1 MKKSSIALGVIVFI
15 LLLLGMNACSSYNN
29 MVEKNETVT
38 SQWQQVEN
46 QYQRRM
52 DLIPNI
58 VNTVQGQADF
68 EKSTLQAVIEA
79 RASAT
84 QIKLDPS
91 KLDEASMQKFQAA
104 QGQLTS
110 ALSRLLAVA
119 ENYPDLKTNQGFSE
133 LRTELEGCENR
144 IANERMKFNNTA
156 QDFNTYVQKFPKN
169 IWAGIFGFNKRA
181 YFEMKEGADT
191 TPTVKFEFDK
201 KKNE

>member
-1 MKKSSIALGVIVFI
+1 MKKTSIALSIIVFI
-15 LLLLGMNACSSYNN
+15 VLMIGMNACSSYNN

-58 VNTVQGQADF
+58 VSTVQGQADF

-84 QIKLDPS
+84 SIKLDPS
-91 KLDEASMQKFQAA
+91 KLDEASLQKFQAA

-110 ALSRLLAVA
+110 ALSRLLVVS
-119 ENYPDLKTNQGFSE
+119 ENYPQLQANAGFSE

-169 IWAGIFGFNKRA
+169 IWAGMFGFSKRA
-181 YFEMKEGADT
+181 YFEMKEGADNA
-191 TPTVKFEFDK
+191 PGVKFDFK
-201 KKNE
+201 K

>member
-1 MKKSSIALGVIVFI
+1 MKKSSIAIGIIIFI
-15 LLLLGMNACSSYNN
+15 LVLLGMNACSSYNT

-68 EKSTLQAVIEA
+68 EKSTLQAVVEA

-84 QIKLDPS
+84 QVKVDAS
-91 KLDEASMQKFQAA
+91 KLDEASLQRFQAA

-119 ENYPDLKTNQGFSE
+119 ENYPNLQANQGFSE
-133 LRTELEGCENR
+133 LRTELEGAENR
-144 IANERMKFNNTA
+144 IANERMKYNNAA
-156 QDFNTYVQKFPKN
+156 QDFNTYVQRFPKN
-169 IWAGIFGFNKRA
+169 IWAGMFGFNKRA
-181 YFEMKEGADT
+181 YFEMTEGAEKA
-191 TPTVKFEFDK
+191 PGVKFDFGK
-201 KKNE
+201 KE

>member
-1 MKKSSIALGVIVFI
+1 MKSTVILAVVFGLLALF
-15 LLLLGMNACSSYNN
+15 GMNACSSYNGL
-29 MVEKNETVT
+29 VEKNEAVT

-68 EKSTLQAVIEA
+68 EKSTLEAVVNA

-84 QIKLDPS
+84 KIQINPD

-104 QGQLTS
+104 QGEVSS
-110 ALSRLLAVA
+110 ALSRLLMVS

-133 LRTELEGCENR
+133 LRTTLEGTENR
-144 IANERMKFNNTA
+144 IANERMRFNQVA
-156 QDFNTYVQKFPKN
+156 QDFNTYVQRFPKN
-169 IWAGIFGFNKRA
+169 IWAGMFGFGKRA
-181 YFEMKEGADT
+181 YFTMEKGADK
-191 TPTVKFEFDK
+191 TPNVKFDFK
-201 KKNE
+201 SK

>member
-1 MKKSSIALGVIVFI
+1 MKKSSIAIGVIVFI
-15 LLLLGMNACSSYNN
+15 LVLLGMNACSSYNS
-29 MVEKNETVT
+29 MIEKDEAVT

-46 QYQRRM
+46 QYQRRL

-84 QIKLDPS
+84 QVKVDAS
-91 KLDEASMQKFQAA
+91 KLDEASIQRYQAA

-119 ENYPDLKTNQGFSE
+119 ENYPNLQANQGFSE
-133 LRTELEGCENR
+133 LRTQLEGTENR
-144 IANERMKFNNTA
+144 IANERMKYNNVA
-156 QDFNTYVQKFPKN
+156 QDFNTYVKRFPKN
-169 IWAGIFGFNKRA
+169 IWAGMFGFEKRA
-181 YFEMKEGADT
+181 YFEAAEGADKA
-191 TPTVKFEFDK
+191 PSVNFDFGK
-201 KKNE
+201 KE

>member
-191 TPTVKFEFDK
+191 TPTVKFDFDK

>member
-1 MKKSSIALGVIVFI
+1 MKKSSIILGVVVFLI
-15 LLLLGMNACSSYNN
+15 ALLGMNACGSYNS

-38 SQWQQVEN
+38 AQWQQVEN

-79 RASAT
+79 RAAAT

-91 KLDEASMQKFQAA
+91 KLDEESMQKFQAA
-104 QGQLTS
+104 QGQLSS
-110 ALSRLLAVA
+110 ALSRLLVVS
-119 ENYPDLKTNQGFSE
+119 ENYPDLKANQGFSE

-156 QDFNTYVQKFPKN
+156 QDFNTYIQKFPRN
-169 IWAGIFGFNKRA
+169 IWAGMFGFSKRA

-191 TPTVKFEFDK
+191 TPTVKFDFDK
-201 KKNE
+201 KKE

>member
-1 MKKSSIALGVIVFI
+1 MKKSSIAIGVIIFI
-15 LLLLGMNACSSYNN
+15 LVLLGMNACSSYNS

-68 EKSTLQAVIEA
+68 EKSTLEAVIQA

-84 QIKLDPS
+84 QVKVDAS
-91 KLDEASMQKFQAA
+91 KLDEESMQRFQAA

-119 ENYPDLKTNQGFSE
+119 ENYPNLQANQGFSE
-133 LRTELEGCENR
+133 LRTQLEGTENR
-144 IANERMKFNNTA
+144 ISNERMKYNNVA
-156 QDFNTYVQKFPKN
+156 QDFNTYIQRFPKN
-169 IWAGIFGFNKRA
+169 IWAGMFGFNKRA
-181 YFEMKEGADT
+181 YFEMTEGADKA
-191 TPTVKFEFDK
+191 PSVNFNFGK
-201 KKNE
+201 KE

>member
-1 MKKSSIALGVIVFI
+1 MKKSSIILGVIVFI
-15 LLLLGMNACSSYNN
+15 LLLFGMNACSSYNS

-46 QYQRRM
+46 QYQRRI

-84 QIKLDPS
+84 QVKIDPS
-91 KLDEASMQKFQAA
+91 NMDEASMEKFQAA
-104 QGQLTS
+104 QGQLSS
-110 ALSRLLAVA
+110 ALSRLLVVS
-119 ENYPDLKTNQGFSE
+119 ENYPALQTNGAFAE
-133 LRTELEGCENR
+133 LRAELEGCENR

-169 IWAGIFGFNKRA
+169 IWARLFGFNTRA
-181 YFEMKEGADT
+181 YFHMKEGADT
-191 TPTVKFEFDK
+191 APTVKFDFK
-201 KKNE
+201 KEK

>member
-1 MKKSSIALGVIVFI
+1 MKKSSIALLIIVFI
-15 LLLLGMNACSSYNN
+15 VLLLGMNACGSYNN

-68 EKSTLQAVIEA
+68 EKSTLEAVIQA

-84 QIKLDPS
+84 QVHIDPNN
-91 KLDEASMQKFQAA
+91 LDEESIQKFQAA
-104 QGQLTS
+104 QGQLSS
-110 ALSRLLAVA
+110 ALSRLLVVS
-119 ENYPDLKTNQGFSE
+119 ENYPQLQANQGFSE

-144 IANERMKFNNTA
+144 IANERMKFNNVA
-156 QDFNTYVQKFPKN
+156 QDFNTYIGKFPKN
-169 IWAGIFGFNKRA
+169 IWAGMFGFKRRA

-191 TPTVKFEFDK
+191 APSVKFDFGK
-201 KKNE
+201 KKE

>member
-119 ENYPDLKTNQGFSE
+119 ESYPDLKTNQGFSE

-156 QDFNTYVQKFPKN
+156 QDFNTYVQRFPKN
-169 IWAGIFGFNKRA
+169 LWAGIFGFKKRA

-191 TPTVKFEFDK
+191 TPNVKFDFDK
-201 KKNE
+201 KKSE

>member
-1 MKKSSIALGVIVFI
+1 MKRSSVILGVIVFVI
-15 LLLLGMNACSSYNN
+15 ALLGMNACGSYNT

-58 VNTVQGQADF
+58 VSTVQGQADF

-79 RASAT
+79 RAAAT
-84 QIKLDPS
+84 QVKLDPS
-91 KLDEASMQKFQAA
+91 KLDEESMKKFQAV
-104 QGQLTS
+104 QGQLSS
-110 ALSRLLAVA
+110 ALSRLLVVS
-119 ENYPDLKTNQGFSE
+119 ENYPNLQANQGFSE
-133 LRTELEGCENR
+133 LRTQLEGTENR

-156 QDFNTYVQKFPKN
+156 QDFNTYIQKFPKN
-169 IWAGIFGFNKRA
+169 LWAGMFGFNKRA

-191 TPTVKFEFDK
+191 APSVKFDFDK
-201 KKNE
+201 KKSE

>member
-1 MKKSSIALGVIVFI
+1 MKKSSIAIGILVFM
-15 LLLLGMNACSSYNN
+15 LLLIGMNGCSSYNN

-91 KLDEASMQKFQAA
+91 KLDEASMQKFEAA
-104 QGQLTS
+104 QAQLS
-110 ALSRLLAVA
+110 GALSRLLAVA
-119 ENYPDLKTNQGFSE
+119 ENYPNLQTNQGFSE
-133 LRTELEGCENR
+133 LRTQLEGTENR
-144 IANERMKFNNTA
+144 IANERMKFNMTA

-169 IWAGIFGFNKRA
+169 IWAGLFGFNKRA

-191 TPTVKFEFDK
+191 TPTVKFNFDK
-201 KKNE
+201 KEK

>member
-1 MKKSSIALGVIVFI
+1 MKKSSIAIGVIIFI
-15 LLLLGMNACSSYNN
+15 LLLLGMNGCSSYNN

-58 VNTVQGQADF
+58 VSTVQGQADF

-84 QIKLDPS
+84 QIKLDPN
-91 KLDEASMQKFQAA
+91 KLDEASMAKFQAA
-104 QGQLTS
+104 QGQLSS
-110 ALSRLLAVA
+110 ALGRLLAVA

-144 IANERMKFNNTA
+144 IANERMKFNMTA

-169 IWAGIFGFNKRA
+169 VWAGIFGFNKRA

-191 TPTVKFEFDK
+191 TPTVKFDFDK
-201 KKNE
+201 KEK